1 MGGYRLEALL
11 ARSAPS
17 LLFRAR
23 GIEAGEEVLLEVPRV
38 GLREAEGFAEQMRRD
53 SVTAAGLHH
62 PHIAQTTETGVDD
75 GVPYAVSPDI
85 DGVELTPLVEGLG
98 GLSLVRA
105 SGMISQV
112 AGALA
117 AAHAADMVHGTVE
130 PSRVLVA
137 HRDGVDQTTL
147 TGFGFTPPP
156 GSDGDSQRPFGVPAA
171 GCASPEQI
179 RGEPPTAAS
188 DVYALGCVLYHAL
201 LAELPMNGANDT
213 DTLEAHLKSAPP
225 RISDH
230 APELPA
236 ELDDLLAR
244 ALAKDPA
251 DRHVSP
257 DELAAELEQIAG
269 ERAPGSTVS
278 ARKRD
283 TTQRWEESIAGGAHE
298 WSPSKPVITW
308 PQAGS
313 QEVKGAAPPE
323 SAAPDA
329 EAETEEPPE
338 WPQAGSKDV
347 AGAAPPESAA
357 PNAEATTEE
366 PPEWPQPP
374 HDDDTPAPP
383 GGKAPG
389 GGAAKNVARVL
400 AGLVALAAVVGL
412 VALALSGDDDS
423 GSGSADRPPA
433 RADRKPP
440 APAPR
445 EAGALTSWPRR
456 DAYTVVIYV
465 GTGNRAPA
473 EARARQAA
481 ALDFRAGV
489 LQSSKYPNLP
499 PGRVV
504 AFAGVY
510 DSLEQAE
517 RATARLRREG
527 VAVAPYVRQ
536 IKGAGA

>member
-1 MGGYRLEALL
+1 MRSELGGYRLEALL

-23 GIEAGEEVLLEVPRV
+23 GIEAGEEVLVEVPRV

-53 SVTAAGLHH
+53 AVTAAGLHH

-105 SGMISQV
+105 SGVISQI

-156 GSDGDSQRPFGVPAA
+156 GSDGDNQRPFGVPAA

-179 RGEPPTAAS
+179 RGEPPTPAS

-201 LAELPMNGANDT
+201 LAELPMNGSNDT
-213 DTLEAHLKSAPP
+213 DTLEAHLKSDPP

-236 ELDDLLAR
+236 ALDDLVAR

-251 DRHVSP
+251 DRHASP
-257 DELAAELEQIAG
+257 DELAAELQQIAG

-313 QEVKGAAPPE
+313 EQVTGAAPPE
-323 SAAPDA
+323 SAAPDD
-329 EAETEEPPE
+329 EAPAEEP
-338 WPQAGSKDV
+338 V
-347 AGAAPPESAA
+347 
-357 PNAEATTEE
+357 
-366 PPEWPQPP
+366 EWPQPP
-374 HDDDTPAPP
+374 HDDDDTPAAP

-389 GGAAKNVARVL
+389 GGAAKNVARAL

-412 VALALSGDDDS
+412 IALALSGDDDS
-423 GSGSADRPPA
+423 DSGSGNDNPPA
-433 RADRKPP
+433 KAEGEPGP
-440 APAPR
+440 SNPPAPR
-445 EAGALTSWPRR
+445 EAGALTAWPRR
-456 DAYTVVIYV
+456 DAYTVVIFV
-465 GTGNRAPA
+465 GTGSRAPA

-489 LQSSKYPNLP
+489 LQSGKYPNLP

-510 DSLEQAE
+510 ESLEQAE
-517 RATARLRREG
+517 RAAARLRREG
-527 VAVAPYVRQ
+527 VARAPYVRQ